1 MQWQTKLP
9 LIAILRG
16 IKPDEALAH
25 VGAVIDAGFDA
36 VEIPLNSPQWE
47 QSIPAIVDAYGDKAL
62 IGAGTVLKP
71 EQVDA
76 LARMGCQL
84 IVTPNIHSE
93 VIRRAVGYGMTV
105 CPGCAT
111 ATEAFTALEAGAQAL
126 KIFPSS
132 AFGPQYI
139 KALKAVLPPDIAVF
153 AVGGVTPENLAQ
165 WIDAGCAGA
174 GLGSDSRGSAMKITK
189 ITTYRLPPRWMFLKI
204 ETDEGVVG
212 WGEPVIEGR
221 ARTVEAAVHELSDYL
236 IGQDPSRIN
245 DLWQVMYRAGFYRGG
260 PILMSAIA
268 GIDQALWDIKGKV
281 LNAPVWQ
288 LMGGLVRDKIKAYS
302 WVGGDR
308 PADVID
314 GIKTLREIGF
324 DTFKLNG
331 CEELGLIDNSRA
343 VDAAVNTVA
352 QIREAFGNQIEF
364 GLDFHGRVSAPMAK
378 VLIKELE
385 PYRPLFIE
393 EPVLAEQAEY
403 YPKLAAQTHIPLA
416 AGERMFSRF
425 DFKRVLEAGGISIL
439 QPDLSHA
446 GGITECYKIAG
457 MAEAYDVTLAPHCPL
472 GPIALAACL
481 HIDFVSYN
489 AVLQEQSM
497 GIHYNKGAELLDFV
511 KNKEDFSM
519 VGGFFKPLTKP
530 GLGVEIDEAKVIE
543 FSKNAPDWRNPLWRH
558 EDNSVAEW

>member
-1 MQWQTKLP
+1 
-9 LIAILRG
+9 
-16 IKPDEALAH
+16 
-25 VGAVIDAGFDA
+25 
-36 VEIPLNSPQWE
+36 
-47 QSIPAIVDAYGDKAL
+47 
-62 IGAGTVLKP
+62 
-71 EQVDA
+71 
-76 LARMGCQL
+76 
-84 IVTPNIHSE
+84 
-93 VIRRAVGYGMTV
+93 
-105 CPGCAT
+105 
-111 ATEAFTALEAGAQAL
+111 
-126 KIFPSS
+126 
-132 AFGPQYI
+132 
-139 KALKAVLPPDIAVF
+139 
-153 AVGGVTPENLAQ
+153 
-165 WIDAGCAGA
+165 
-174 GLGSDSRGSAMKITK
+174 MKITN

-204 ETDEGVVG
+204 ETDEGIVG

-221 ARTVEAAVHELSDYL
+221 ARTVEAAVHEFGDYL
-236 IGQDPSRIN
+236 IGQDPARIN
-245 DLWQVMYRAGFYRGG
+245 DLWQVMYRGGFYRGG
-260 PILMSAIA
+260 PIMMSAIA

-308 PADVID
+308 PAEVID
-314 GIKTLREIGF
+314 GIKKLRGIGF

-331 CEELGLIDNSRA
+331 CEEMGIIDNSRA

-352 QIREAFGNQIEF
+352 QIREAFGNEIEF

-403 YPKLAAQTHIPLA
+403 YPRLAAQTHIPIA

-425 DFKRVLEAGGISIL
+425 EFKRVLEAGGVAIL

-457 MAEAYDVTLAPHCPL
+457 MAEAYDVGLAPHCPL

-481 HIDFVSYN
+481 HVDFVSHN
-489 AVLQEQSM
+489 AVFQEQSM

-511 KNKEDFSM
+511 KNKEDFNM
-519 VGGFFKPLTKP
+519 EGGFFKPLMKP
-530 GLGVEIDEAKVIE
+530 GLGADESPND
-543 FSKNAPDWRNPLWRH
+543 FGKNH
-558 EDNSVAEW
+558 